1 MGLRF
6 YYSNWHILCFEQVL
20 RYVRLA
26 FFSYL
31 SAVVMSAAQTNF
43 MGKTIWPLGGS
54 PSSLWNPAGTNSY
67 PNFKETFHLP
77 LNGDTWGGVSGGLL
91 YFPPSG
97 PFQLISGGR
106 SQITAN
112 TPSHVLIQRTG
123 ENLFIS
129 IDGVQRYNASTNLVS
144 GINRLSLW
152 ANHGNISNSIDYFS
166 LNGVT
171 NNFTSTNST
180 DWVFYN
186 EIQNVGQSFPN
197 QSYLANQDT
206 INNQQTWNDSAANA
220 FSGITGGNLL
230 LRAGTPSMMIG
241 NAIAD
246 FQTPLSGDFT
256 IAFSIS
262 RNSTGFGNFYV
273 QLLANVQGT
282 SSPTSRQS
290 GRFRGTLFLPPRR
303 PNIAVANH
311 SEAIKQA
318 LSDNRRISLRT
329 RYRQSLPTPK
339 IFHYSRRPWFYSK

>member
-1 MGLRF
+1 M
-6 YYSNWHILCFEQVL
+6 L

-43 MGKTIWPLGGS
+43 MGKTIWPVGGS
-54 PSSLWNPAGTNSY
+54 PSSLWNLANTNSY
-67 PNFKETFHLP
+67 PNWNEAYHLA
-77 LNGDTWGGVSGGLL
+77 LQGATWGGVSGGLI

-97 PFQLISGGR
+97 PFQLISGGT
-106 SQITAN
+106 SQVTAN

-123 ENLFIS
+123 ENLFVS
-129 IDGVQRYNASTNLVS
+129 IDGVQRYNVTTNLVS

-152 ANHGNISNSIDYFS
+152 ANHGNISNTVDYFS
-166 LNGVT
+166 FNGVT

-186 EIQNVGQSFPN
+186 EIQNVGQVYPSA
-197 QSYLANQDT
+197 YAT
-206 INNQQTWNDSAANA
+206 IDQQTWNDSAANA

-230 LRAGTPSMMIG
+230 LQAGTTG
-241 NAIAD
+241 GRHGAAIAD

-262 RNSTGFGNFYV
+262 RDSTGFGNFYV

-282 SSPTSRQS
+282 GSPTSRQS

-329 RYRQSLPTPK
+329 RYRQSLPTTK